1 MYQVNNSSKLNINST
16 KNLLSELLDDL
27 DHALLICHCK
37 TLKIIEYNK
46 IFSNWYATELEQH
59 HLDGI
64 FDKDVVRRIKKA
76 ILKKRKYRF
85 KIERVIGPRKE
96 HIDFNSKL
104 ISINEQQDY
113 ILIQGSINSTEAQL
127 TKMIHDHSIIAVKNK
142 KLIEKAIDKAEAAN
156 KAKSMFLA
164 SMSHELR
171 TPMNGILGMVQ
182 QFYKTSLTAQQI
194 DLIETIESS
203 GDQLLAIIN
212 QVLDFSKIE
221 ANKVELHNSPT
232 DLRKLVGDVISLCSG
247 GIKSTS
253 SIDIK
258 LEFTELDYPK
268 VLVDDVRLKQVLI
281 NLLNNAIKFT
291 PQGSVEL
298 KLSLLS
304 SFNQCCQFEFSV
316 IDTGIGIEQENIA
329 ELFMPFTQYESAT
342 TRSYGGTGLGLGI
355 CQQLIEL
362 MGSKIIVVSAV
373 GQGSKFSFT
382 LSLPIADQ
390 QSTTELTQN
399 SVEKISSLASK
410 IILIVDDNNINRKI
424 ASLALDS
431 TQAEIL
437 IAKNGLEAIEQFKKN
452 SIDIIL
458 MDILMPI
465 MDGYEATE
473 KIRQLE
479 GSEQR
484 TLIFALTASA
494 SNEVGERCLA
504 AGMDDIM
511 LKPFKFDTLLSKIN
525 QGLQNKL
532 FP

>member
-1 MYQVNNSSKLNINST
+1 MPNSSKRSINST
-16 KNLLSELLDDL
+16 KNLLPELLDDL
-27 DHALLICHCK
+27 DQALLICHCE

-46 IFSNWYATELEQH
+46 IFSNWYPTELAEH
-59 HLDGI
+59 YLDDI
-64 FDKDVVRRIKKA
+64 FDTDVVRRIKNA
-76 ILKKRKYRF
+76 TLKNRKYRF
-85 KIERVIGPRKE
+85 KIERVLGPRKE

-104 ISINEQQDY
+104 ISINEQQSY

-127 TKMIHDHSIIAVKNK
+127 TKMIQDHSIITVRNK
-142 KLIEKAIDKAEAAN
+142 KLIEKAIDKAETAN

-221 ANKVELHNSPT
+221 DNKVELHNSPT
-232 DLRKLVGDVISLCSG
+232 DLKNLVEDVISLCSG
-247 GIKSTS
+247 SIKNTCNIGIKS
-253 SIDIK
+253 
-258 LEFTELDYPK
+258 EFTDPNYPK
-268 VLVDDVRLKQVLI
+268 VLVDDIRLKQVLI

-291 PQGSVEL
+291 KHGRVEL

-304 SFNQCCQFEFSV
+304 SFNQCCQFEFAV
-316 IDTGIGIEQENIA
+316 MDTGIGIEQEKIT
-329 ELFMPFTQYESAT
+329 ELFMPFTQYDSAT
-342 TRSYGGTGLGLGI
+342 TRSYGGTGLGLSI
-355 CQQLIEL
+355 SQQLIKL
-362 MGSKIIVVSAV
+362 MGSEISVVSVV
-373 GQGSKFSFT
+373 GQGSQFSFT
-382 LSLPIADQ
+382 LSLPIAEQ
-390 QSTTELTQN
+390 QTTTELTQH
-399 SVEKISSLASK
+399 SVEKISSLK
-410 IILIVDDNNINRKI
+410 GKRVLIVDDNNINRKI
-424 ASLALDS
+424 ASLALDA

-437 IAKNGLEAIEQFKKN
+437 IAKNGLEAIEQFKKHP
-452 SIDIIL
+452 IDIIL

-473 KIRQLE
+473 KIRLLE
-479 GSEQR
+479 TAEQR

-494 SNEVGERCLA
+494 SHEVGEQCLA

-525 QGLQNKL
+525 QGLANKL
-532 FP
+532 VP

>member
-1 MYQVNNSSKLNINST
+1 MNNSSKLNINLT
-16 KNLLSELLDDL
+16 KNLLPELLDDL
-27 DHALLICHCK
+27 DHALLLCHCK

-46 IFSNWYATELEQH
+46 IFSNWFTTELAEQH
-59 HLDGI
+59 LEAI
-64 FDKDVVRRIKKA
+64 FDKDVVRRIKNA
-76 ILKKRKYRF
+76 VLKKRKYRF
-85 KIERVIGPRKE
+85 KIERVVGPRKE
-96 HIDFNSKL
+96 HIDFNTKL
-104 ISINEQQDY
+104 ISINEQQNF

-127 TKMIHDHSIIAVKNK
+127 TKMINDHSVIAVRNK

-182 QFYKTSLTAQQI
+182 QFYKTQLTTQQI

-221 ANKVELHNSPT
+221 ENKIELHNSSA
-232 DLRKLVGDVISLCSG
+232 DLKKLVEDVISLCSG
-247 GIKSTS
+247 SLKSTS
-253 SIDIK
+253 KIDVK
-258 LEFTELDYPK
+258 SEFTEPEYPK
-268 VLVDDVRLKQVLI
+268 VLVDDLRLKQVLI

-291 PQGSVEL
+291 NQGNVLL

-304 SFNQCCQFEFSV
+304 SVNQCCQFEFSV
-316 IDTGIGIEQENIA
+316 IDTGIGIEQEKIA
-329 ELFMPFTQYESAT
+329 ELFMPFTQYDSAT
-342 TRSYGGTGLGLGI
+342 TKSYGGTGLGLSI
-355 CQQLIEL
+355 SQQLIKL
-362 MGSKIIVVSAV
+362 MGSKIDVVSAV
-373 GQGSKFSFT
+373 GQGSQFSFI
-382 LSLPIADQ
+382 LSLPISKQ
-390 QSTTELTQN
+390 QITTDLTQH
-399 SVEKISSLASK
+399 SVEKISSLAGK
-410 IILIVDDNNINRKI
+410 TVLIVDDNNINRKI

-437 IAKNGLEAIEQFKKN
+437 IAKNGLEAIEKFKN
-452 SIDIIL
+452 QPIDIIL

-465 MDGYEATE
+465 MDGYEATK

-479 GSEQR
+479 SPEQR

-494 SNEVGERCLA
+494 SKEVGEQSLS

-525 QGLQNKL
+525 QGLANKL
-532 FP
+532 VP

>member
-1 MYQVNNSSKLNINST
+1 MHNSSKLSINST
-16 KNLLSELLDDL
+16 INLLPELLDDL
-27 DHALLICHCK
+27 DHALLLCHCK

-46 IFSNWYATELEQH
+46 IFANWYTSELTEQS
-59 HLDGI
+59 LDGI
-64 FDKDVVRRIKKA
+64 FDKDVVRRIKNA

-104 ISINEQQDY
+104 ISINEQQNY
-113 ILIQGSINSTEAQL
+113 LLIQGSINSTEAQL
-127 TKMIHDHSIIAVKNK
+127 TKMIQDHSIIAVRNK

-221 ANKVELHNSPT
+221 NNKIELHHSPT
-232 DLRKLVGDVISLCSG
+232 DLKELLEDVISLCSASV
-247 GIKSTS
+247 KSTS

-258 LEFTELDYPK
+258 SNFTEYDYPK
-268 VLVDDVRLKQVLI
+268 ILVDDVRLKQVLI

-291 PQGSVEL
+291 KQGCVEL
-298 KLSLLS
+298 KLSRLS

-316 IDTGIGIEQENIA
+316 IDTGIGIEQEKIT
-329 ELFMPFTQYESAT
+329 ELFMPFTQYDSAT
-342 TRSYGGTGLGLGI
+342 TRSYGGTGLGLSI
-355 CQQLIEL
+355 SQELIKL
-362 MGSKIIVVSAV
+362 MGSEIIVASTV
-373 GQGSKFSFT
+373 GQGSQFSFT
-382 LSLPIADQ
+382 LSLPISKQ

-399 SVEKISSLASK
+399 SVEEISSLK
-410 IILIVDDNNINRKI
+410 GKVVLIVDDNNINRKI
-424 ASLALDS
+424 ATLALDA
-431 TQAEIL
+431 TQAKIL
-437 IAKNGLEAIEQFKKN
+437 TAINGLEAIEQFKKH

-479 GSEQR
+479 TTEQR

-494 SNEVGERCLA
+494 SNEVGEQCLA

-525 QGLQNKL
+525 QGLTNKL
-532 FP
+532 AP